1 MERGSEE
8 SYMVAAQV
16 KRPST
21 SRGEPSGPPENLGGK
36 RELTKDDALAY
47 LKAMAVTFKD
57 RKEKHDEFI
66 EVLKDFKA
74 QRIDMTG
81 VITRVKELFK
91 GHPNLILG
99 FNTFLPKG
107 FQILLAPEDEL
118 PPINQPVDF
127 DQAINYVSKIKSR
140 FQYDEQ
146 VYKAFLEI
154 LNMYRKGN
162 KTISEVYQEV
172 ASLFKDHQDLV
183 EEFCYFLPNS
193 SKTAC
198 VPHAPSSATQT
209 AFPALEGMREVLEQ
223 YLERF

>member
-8 SYMVAAQV
+8 SYMVGAQV
-16 KRPST
+16 NQSACE
-21 SRGEPSGPPENLGGK
+21 SSGPPKNIGGK
-36 RELTKDDALAY
+36 QKLTNDDALAY
-47 LKAMAVTFKD
+47 LKAVKETFKD
-57 RKEKHDEFI
+57 RKERYDEFI
-66 EVLKDFKA
+66 EVLRDFKA
-74 QRIDMTG
+74 QRIDRTG
-81 VITRVKELFK
+81 VIARVKELFK

-99 FNTFLPKG
+99 FKTFIPKG
-107 FQILLAPEDEL
+107 FEIILVREDEP
-118 PPINQPVDF
+118 PPIKQTVQF
-127 DQAINYVSKIKSR
+127 DRAINYVNKIKTR

-183 EEFCYFLPNS
+183 EEFYYFLPNS

-209 AFPALEGMREVLEQ
+209 AFPSLEGMREVLEQ